1 MSLDGSAQAHN
12 NTDYFPKQHSLSHYS
27 YQLLLKQVSSPTV
40 LSATQTCRS
49 VQSKK
54 QGQMQMKSPVPVLQ
68 EVLPEGKHGQA
79 RALSAQVTLCSGRG
93 VHQHRDLY
101 RAGAGVINVMAGL
114 LFTYLIIPICP
125 SNQPFQVLFLFN
137 LKETQNNKQRGNIC
151 TNNQKV
157 IYRLKILVKSV

>member
-1 MSLDGSAQAHN
+1 
-12 NTDYFPKQHSLSHYS
+12 
-27 YQLLLKQVSSPTV
+27 
-40 LSATQTCRS
+40 
-49 VQSKK
+49 
-54 QGQMQMKSPVPVLQ
+54 MQMESPVPVLQ
-68 EVLPEGKHGQA
+68 EVLPEGKHGRA

-93 VHQHRDLY
+93 VHQHGDLC
-101 RAGAGVINVMAGL
+101 RAGTGVINVMAGL

-125 SNQPFQVLFLFN
+125 SNQPFLVPFLFN